1 VPLREEIAI
10 QARALSPSDRAYL
23 IEIIESSLEED
34 GFADASIGAA
44 WSAEVQRRL
53 GTYDRGQT
61 HAAGLSEAMTAIRER
76 IQAAPGE
83 LGR

>member
-1 VPLREEIAI
+1 MPLREEIAI

-23 IEIIESSLEED
+23 IEVLESSLEED
-34 GFADASIGAA
+34 GFADASIGSA
-44 WSAEVQRRL
+44 WSAEVQLRL
-53 GTYDRGQT
+53 GTYDRGQA

-76 IQAAPGE
+76 LQAALGE